1 MVLIPLKC
9 APGVNEW
16 VTLELQGEI
25 ECYNQEKIG
34 EAFRIGTVGLS
45 KTVSKPVT
53 DYTLV
58 PEAK

>member
-45 KTVSKPVT
+45 KTVCDHFGEIDLLEFV
-53 DYTLV
+53 
-58 PEAK
+58 